1 MKMTNTRLNLYLVQ
15 QLDYSLNLTDNKNPR
30 ITDKTD
36 KGHYSCNRWK
46 CCRAEYINQFVIS
59 TLEQPNKT
67 KFKETAVNPCI

>member
-36 KGHYSCNRWK
+36 KGH
-46 CCRAEYINQFVIS
+46 
-59 TLEQPNKT
+59 
-67 KFKETAVNPCI
+67 